1 MNLHIY
7 RPTEEELLISA
18 PFFMEPVKA
27 GFPSPAAG
35 YEEAE
40 LNLHQYCVNHPSA
53 TFFVRASGSSMLE
66 GGISNNDLL
75 VVDRS
80 LTPED
85 GDIIIASIDNEFTV
99 KMLKIKGDRPC
110 LMPMNPQYSP
120 IYFDPDTFQV
130 WGVVTFIIK
139 RTNNVRA
146 C

>member
-1 MNLHIY
+1 M
-7 RPTEEELLISA
+7 
-18 PFFMEPVKA
+18 
-27 GFPSPAAG
+27 
-35 YEEAE
+35 
-40 LNLHQYCVNHPSA
+40 
-53 TFFVRASGSSMLE
+53 
-66 GGISNNDLL
+66 SNNDLL

-85 GDIIIASIDNEFTV
+85 GDIIIGSIDNEFTV